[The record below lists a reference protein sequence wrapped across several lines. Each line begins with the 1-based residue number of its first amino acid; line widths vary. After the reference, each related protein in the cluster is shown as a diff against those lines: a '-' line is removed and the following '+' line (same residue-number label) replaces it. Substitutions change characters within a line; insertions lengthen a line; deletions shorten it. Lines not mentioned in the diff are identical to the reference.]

1 MSLIAFH
8 KFLIST
14 AILFCLGFS
23 FQQFSEFQ
31 ANGESGSLIM
41 AIAVGL
47 AAVAL
52 GYYLLHLRDF
62 LRLPSRGSDTGT
74 SDDAKWR
81 PGNGGHPL
89 PTAPHP
95 LARPEMPRVPGNGH
109 AERDDEEIREEL
121 TH

>member
-14 AILFCLGFS
+14 AILCCLGFS

-31 ANGESGSLIM
+31 ATGESGSLIM
-41 AIAVGL
+41 AIVAGL

-62 LRLPSRGSDTGT
+62 LRLPSRGSDSGT
-74 SDDAKWR
+74 SDEARWG
-81 PGNGGHPL
+81 PGNGDHPA
-89 PTAPHP
+89 PPAPHP
-95 LARPEMPRVPGNGH
+95 LARPEMPRMPGNGH
-109 AERDDEEIREEL
+109 DE
-121 TH
+121 